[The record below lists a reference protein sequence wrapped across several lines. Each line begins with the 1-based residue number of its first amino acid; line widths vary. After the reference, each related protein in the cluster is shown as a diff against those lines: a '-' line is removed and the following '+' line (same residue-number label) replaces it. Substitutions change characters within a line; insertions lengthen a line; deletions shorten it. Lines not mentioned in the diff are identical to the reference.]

1 MDTFSLAEFQVLA
14 IPDMMYT
21 YAYISKLIA
30 IILIPLLL
38 ILNESHFIIEAT
50 KGTSSSTPSHGIVR
64 IILIIIG
71 LFTFKHIFLKIVALF
86 EAIAMSLFDTTDWWV
101 FREKLAG
108 TGEQFSTSLFKISMQ
123 NAIAVFT
130 IMLASIV
137 EIMLNVVRFVLLSI
151 LYVLGPLALVSGI
164 YLKTSRILGGWFT
177 NLVQI
182 SFWIVMLRIVQAVML
197 SLDVNYTITHGS
209 KSEYIMVSA
218 VLIVLIVSIPV
229 LTSRILSGQNLG
241 LLGSAAVGLATA
253 GVMKYGAGAAKT
265 AVGGAKRA
273 YAGTAGVLAG
283 GKIIATTIKQDGI
296 GRASQRGLK
305 SVGRAIHKKM
315 TEKPRR

>member
-30 IILIPLLL
+30 ITLIPLLI
-38 ILNESHFIIEAT
+38 ILNESHSVIEAT
-50 KGTSSSTPSHGIVR
+50 KGTSSSTPAHGFVR

-71 LFTFKHIFLKIVALF
+71 LFTFRHIFLKIVALF

-101 FREKLAG
+101 FREKLAAS
-108 TGEQFSTSLFKISMQ
+108 GEQFSTSLFKISMQ
-123 NAIAVFT
+123 NAIAVSA

-137 EIMLNVVRFVLLSI
+137 EIILNVVRFVLLSI

-164 YLKTSRILGGWFT
+164 YIKTARLLGGWFT

-197 SLDVNYTITHGS
+197 SLDVTYTITHGS

-218 VLIVLIVSIPV
+218 VLIILIVSIPA
-229 LTSRILSGQNLG
+229 LTARILSGQNLG
-241 LLGSAAVGLATA
+241 LLGSAAVGLAAA
-253 GVMKYGAGAAKT
+253 GVIKYGTGAARTVVSGTK
-265 AVGGAKRA
+265 GA

-283 GKIIATTIKQDGI
+283 GKIIARTIKQDGI
-296 GRASQRGLK
+296 GKASHRGIK
-305 SVGRAIHKKM
+305 SMGRAIHRKM